1 MRPTRKHNAETDLW
15 HAYPSVVE
23 GYSAHSACQFD
34 RMCDLAQMLDEWCVA
49 LFGSEETKVPVE
61 EVESK
66 TEEIYGKMVR
76 FYQDFAP
83 CLQVKDNDLVTAP
96 VLCTQ

>member
-1 MRPTRKHNAETDLW
+1 
-15 HAYPSVVE
+15 
-23 GYSAHSACQFD
+23 
-34 RMCDLAQMLDEWCVA
+34 MCDLAQMLDEWCVA

-76 FYQDFAP
+76 FYKDFP
-83 CLQVKDNDLVTAP
+83 SCLQVKDNDFVTAP
-96 VLCTQ
+96 VLCTVSNSSLYTYKMCTKELK

>member
-1 MRPTRKHNAETDLW
+1 M
-15 HAYPSVVE
+15 
-23 GYSAHSACQFD
+23 
-34 RMCDLAQMLDEWCVA
+34 A